1 MDSLP
6 RRPSPVTW
14 FLAACLLSWASRGV
28 TCVGAQIPGPGVGA
42 SSAPAE
48 GRVRDDGTLPQSDP
62 NTPGVAKSATE
73 KVQAPAKVHEPRREP
88 SEVYRASIRKT
99 LEKRRERR
107 ARRAQAQG
115 FADKPPIGAIVPWP
129 MPPALIIRHS
139 PEVHGEVDSLL
150 GQLRR
155 SGK

>member
-14 FLAACLLSWASRGV
+14 FLAACLLSWASRDAA
-28 TCVGAQIPGPGVGA
+28 CVGAQIPASGEGA
-42 SSAPAE
+42 LSAPAN

-62 NTPGVAKSATE
+62 NTPGVAKSSTG
-73 KVQAPAKVHEPRREP
+73 KVRAPTKVREPRREP
-88 SEVYRASIRKT
+88 SGAYQASIRKT

-115 FADKPPIGAIVPWP
+115 FADKPPTGAIVPWP
-129 MPPALIIRHS
+129 MPPALIIRHT